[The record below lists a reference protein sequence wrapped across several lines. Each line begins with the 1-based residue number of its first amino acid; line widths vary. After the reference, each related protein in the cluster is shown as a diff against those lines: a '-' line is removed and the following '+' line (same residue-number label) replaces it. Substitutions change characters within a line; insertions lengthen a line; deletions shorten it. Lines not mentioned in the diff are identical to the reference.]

1 MAASFALDESVF
13 KQPQGSVRGF
23 LLAMVTYSNGKS
35 KRLAHSHLLT
45 DSTPDISM
53 DIPKTIAPADVAVV
67 AEALLAFQA
76 RLAELNTP

>member
-1 MAASFALDESVF
+1 MAATFELDQAVF
-13 KQPQGSVRGF
+13 EQPQGNVRGF

-35 KRLAHSHLLT
+35 KRLAHSYLLT
-45 DSTPDISM
+45 DSVPDISM
-53 DIPKTIAPADVAVV
+53 DLPKSIAPADVAVV

>member
-1 MAASFALDESVF
+1 MAATFKLDYEVF
-13 KQPQGSVRGF
+13 EKPQGSVRGF

-35 KRLAHSHLLT
+35 KRLAHSYLLT

-53 DIPKTIAPADVAVV
+53 DLPKSIPPADVAVV

-76 RLAELNTP
+76 RLGELNTP